1 MHFIQFIS
9 TTVLN
14 SKKVE
19 TDTISYKN
27 GYQEDF
33 SGFRL
38 RSFLLGL
45 FFLSLVG
52 LYVGLESL
60 DFDEK
65 QASFPISEVEVALLN
80 SNRVLKLPNEIILK
94 DNVTCTD
101 LKEGKTYKLTGKLV
115 EKGTEKPI
123 LYENNPITSEKYFK
137 AKGSIEKI
145 EMKYNVVK
153 EALTKNV
160 STETWLEEVK

>member
-9 TTVLN
+9 MEELN
-14 SKKVE
+14 NKKSE
-19 TDTISYKN
+19 TDTIRYKN

-33 SGFRL
+33 SDFRL

-45 FFLSLVG
+45 FFLGLVG
-52 LYVGLESL
+52 LYVGLEYL

-80 SNRVLKLPNEIILK
+80 SNRVLKLPNEIIIE

-115 EKGTEKPI
+115 EQGTKKPI
-123 LYENNPITSEKYFK
+123 LYKSNPITSEKYFK
-137 AKGSIEKI
+137 AKGFNEEIK
-145 EMKYNVVK
+145 MKYNVVK
-153 EALTKNV
+153 EALPENV
-160 STETWLEEVK
+160 SVETWIEEVK

>member
-14 SKKVE
+14 NKKLE

-45 FFLSLVG
+45 FFLGLVG
-52 LYVGLESL
+52 LYVGL
-60 DFDEK
+60 DEK
-65 QASFPISEVEVALLN
+65 QAIFPISEVEVALLN

-94 DNVTCTD
+94 DNVTCID

-123 LYENNPITSEKYFK
+123 LYESNPITSEKYFK

-153 EALTKNV
+153 EALPNHV
-160 STETWLEEVK
+160 SVETWLEEVK